1 MLNPAPSA
9 GFNPVDWPLTTPTA
23 AALPNVF
30 GFDDPNIMDIFQY
43 SFGDAS
49 RSLDQWLT
57 GGVDPVPTTTD
68 QRGHNQYLTGDFSWC
83 VQPIGLTCYRC

>member
-43 SFGDAS
+43 SFADAG
-49 RSLDQWLT
+49 RSFDQWLT
-57 GGVDPVPTTTD
+57 GAAEPVSTNAD
-68 QRGHNQYLTGDFSWC
+68 QRGHNQYLPGDLSWC
-83 VQPIGLTCYRC
+83 VQLIALG